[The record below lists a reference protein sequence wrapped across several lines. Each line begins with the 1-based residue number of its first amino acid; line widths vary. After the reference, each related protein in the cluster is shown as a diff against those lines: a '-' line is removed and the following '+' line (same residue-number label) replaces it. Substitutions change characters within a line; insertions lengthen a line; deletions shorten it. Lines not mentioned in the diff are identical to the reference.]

1 MATAIHSSSAQNI
14 AQPMSPPND
23 AILKLVADTENIEKV
38 APKAILAVLVGV
50 PVVLSML
57 SGHPVAAAINGL
69 IMFLIAGLIIRL
81 VNRFVLRPMRT
92 NRYTEA
98 AATLASQMK
107 SLPQPASLWRS
118 WFTFAPGT
126 LALTRSGKL
135 VIADRSTDY
144 THLWLSPEQIVN
156 VSVER
161 EATQF
166 TNTKHSGT
174 YTFGGVSQGVF
185 GAFTTGGRSKSVT
198 TTIETAFLEIR
209 YQLERNGSVYTSVV
223 PFGTDR
229 RGADEVAIAIKRL
242 EALA

>member
-1 MATAIHSSSAQNI
+1 MATAIDSSSAPPI

-23 AILKLVADTENIEKV
+23 AVLKLVIDTENTEKMV
-38 APKAILAVLVGV
+38 PKAILAVLVGV
-50 PVVLSML
+50 PVVLVLL
-57 SGHPVAAAINGL
+57 SGHPLGAVIDGIL
-69 IMFLIAGLIIRL
+69 FFLIAGLVIRL
-81 VNRFVLRPMRT
+81 VNRFVLRPMR
-92 NRYTEA
+92 NKRYAEA
-98 AATLASQMK
+98 AAMLASQMK
-107 SLPQPASLWRS
+107 SLPQPASMWRS
-118 WFTFAPGT
+118 WFEFAPGA

-174 YTFGGVSQGVF
+174 YTFGGVSQGMF

-198 TTIETAFLEIR
+198 TTVETAFLEIR

-223 PFGTDR
+223 PFDTDR
-229 RGADEVAIAIKRL
+229 RGADDVCIAIKRL
-242 EALA
+242 EAVV